1 MHNDVVDSDNA
12 ATTDPDMD
20 GHGSS
25 CCNHES
31 LLITAMNSHRST
43 ASAEAPARGEPAVPF
58 LSGASKSIM
67 CPSPPQMEKM
77 IVFDSESDALTAAGA
92 SNQSSLLLDDN
103 DMSQPVVSASL
114 CLGGMIQDHTIDGA
128 VSDDHGRDGNKT
140 KRGKKRLLSLCNRSH
155 CQRNNNNGHK
165 SRVLSVMV
173 LSLCWMSFAAAANVF
188 PNATTTQAAVTT
200 STAVASTTVAP
211 LTTKTTTSSSVIDD
225 NISTTAGTTTTTA
238 ATIITNA
245 TTTAATT
252 TTTTVGGLKL
262 IEDDDDVLPACRTFT
277 NRGKCQQY
285 EECTWIGQWGPCDF
299 AHLPVTSTSPPTTM
313 NSRAPPTSDAPS
325 PQPTSGTTTIPPV
338 VVPTTPSPVP
348 GGGGT
353 KVITDSPTLQPS
365 PPPSPLP
372 TKLPTALPTPK
383 PTTKS
388 PTPLPT
394 VEPTTKAP
402 TEIPTVRPTTKAPT
416 EEPTDIPTY
425 SPTLRPTPMPSRNPT
440 PNPTNSPTP
449 KPTPKPSP
457 VPSVSPSGTPSVSPS
472 ASPTVSPSDF
482 PSTTPT
488 AFPTI
493 SPKPTPLVWPSASP
507 TLSSSPTVSP
517 SSRPSS
523 SPTGSPSSIPT
534 LSPTTPSP
542 IAADETTSPTVAPI
556 TPPPTPPATSALQRV
571 LIEKEPTSI
580 TLKNAYKMRKGSA
593 AYVAWDEATK
603 DRIGRYTQE
612 LIEETSGE
620 KDVDVVVTIEEVVQS
635 GEQQGSGRRR
645 LGGRVLQEVEGPS
658 NPLRLSF
665 RTTLEFYSKESKWD
679 GSDLIAAGF
688 IEPSQQTEYISEL
701 QKKEQGSFGT
711 VKSMAMSVNG
721 RVVTKETDAKPL
733 VESNSMVII
742 IAGAVSGVLV
752 LLAIAGGVYY
762 VKRRNNRR
770 NSGFVNKG
778 KKSSSSDFYNGSGNT
793 GTMMSSPPTKSFP
806 PPPPQTA
813 SPVGDYFGTIEPRP
827 GEDDVSTLGDPYIGD
842 VHVNQA
848 MGGDNTVTESLM
860 SSGNDMYVYGI
871 SRPRM
876 NTGDSSRM
884 GGSTIN
890 TNGNRMTFQD
900 DGTIEEFYGTPD
912 ATNFH
917 SEKDSNFEHITV
929 VASSGVL
936 GIVIDNPS
944 RTTPVVHAI
953 KESSILNGRVH
964 VGDLLMSVD
973 EVDCRGMT
981 AVAVSKLIGS
991 RSQNPMRTLRLLRG
1005 ATLDDFRGDSI
1016 HMPF

>member
-1 MHNDVVDSDNA
+1 
-12 ATTDPDMD
+12 
-20 GHGSS
+20 
-25 CCNHES
+25 
-31 LLITAMNSHRST
+31 
-43 ASAEAPARGEPAVPF
+43 
-58 LSGASKSIM
+58 
-67 CPSPPQMEKM
+67 
-77 IVFDSESDALTAAGA
+77 
-92 SNQSSLLLDDN
+92 
-103 DMSQPVVSASL
+103 
-114 CLGGMIQDHTIDGA
+114 
-128 VSDDHGRDGNKT
+128 
-140 KRGKKRLLSLCNRSH
+140 
-155 CQRNNNNGHK
+155 
-165 SRVLSVMV
+165 
-173 LSLCWMSFAAAANVF
+173 
-188 PNATTTQAAVTT
+188 
-200 STAVASTTVAP
+200 
-211 LTTKTTTSSSVIDD
+211 
-225 NISTTAGTTTTTA
+225 
-238 ATIITNA
+238 
-245 TTTAATT
+245 
-252 TTTTVGGLKL
+252 
-262 IEDDDDVLPACRTFT
+262 
-277 NRGKCQQY
+277 
-285 EECTWIGQWGPCDF
+285 
-299 AHLPVTSTSPPTTM
+299 M

-325 PQPTSGTTTIPPV
+325 PQPTPGTTTIPPV

-383 PTTKS
+383 PTTQS

-402 TEIPTVRPTTKAPT
+402 TEVPTMRPTTKAPT
-416 EEPTDIPTY
+416 EEPTDVPSY
-425 SPTLRPTPMPSRNPT
+425 SPTSRPTPGPTRNPTPRPTRNPT

-457 VPSVSPSGTPSVSPS
+457 VPSVSPTGSPSVSPS
-472 ASPTVSPSDF
+472 ASPTASPSDF

-488 AFPTI
+488 VFPTI

-507 TLSSSPTVSP
+507 TLSSSPTISP

-556 TPPPTPPATSALQRV
+556 SPPPTPPATSALQRV

-580 TLKNAYKMRKGSA
+580 TLKNAYKMRKGST
-593 AYVAWDEATK
+593 AYEAWEEATK
-603 DRIGRYTQE
+603 DRIRRYTQE

-620 KDVDVVVTIEEVVQS
+620 KDVDVVVTIEEVVQR
-635 GEQQGSGRRR
+635 GEQEGSGRRR
-645 LGGRVLQEVEGPS
+645 LGGGRVLQEMEGPS

-701 QKKEQGSFGT
+701 QKKEEESFGT
-711 VKSMAMSVNG
+711 VQSMAMSVNG
-721 RVVTKETDAKPL
+721 RVVTKETDAQPL
-733 VESNSMVII
+733 VKSNSMIVI
-742 IAGAVSGVLV
+742 IAGAVSGLV
-752 LLAIAGGVYY
+752 LFAIAGAYY
-762 VKRRNNRR
+762 VKRRKNRR
-770 NSGFVNKG
+770 NSGFVNNG

-1005 ATLDDFRGDSI
+1005 ATLDDVRGDSS

>member
-1 MHNDVVDSDNA
+1 
-12 ATTDPDMD
+12 
-20 GHGSS
+20 
-25 CCNHES
+25 
-31 LLITAMNSHRST
+31 
-43 ASAEAPARGEPAVPF
+43 
-58 LSGASKSIM
+58 
-67 CPSPPQMEKM
+67 
-77 IVFDSESDALTAAGA
+77 
-92 SNQSSLLLDDN
+92 
-103 DMSQPVVSASL
+103 
-114 CLGGMIQDHTIDGA
+114 
-128 VSDDHGRDGNKT
+128 
-140 KRGKKRLLSLCNRSH
+140 
-155 CQRNNNNGHK
+155 
-165 SRVLSVMV
+165 
-173 LSLCWMSFAAAANVF
+173 
-188 PNATTTQAAVTT
+188 
-200 STAVASTTVAP
+200 
-211 LTTKTTTSSSVIDD
+211 
-225 NISTTAGTTTTTA
+225 
-238 ATIITNA
+238 
-245 TTTAATT
+245 
-252 TTTTVGGLKL
+252 
-262 IEDDDDVLPACRTFT
+262 
-277 NRGKCQQY
+277 
-285 EECTWIGQWGPCDF
+285 
-299 AHLPVTSTSPPTTM
+299 
-313 NSRAPPTSDAPS
+313 
-325 PQPTSGTTTIPPV
+325 
-338 VVPTTPSPVP
+338 
-348 GGGGT
+348 
-353 KVITDSPTLQPS
+353 
-365 PPPSPLP
+365 
-372 TKLPTALPTPK
+372 
-383 PTTKS
+383 
-388 PTPLPT
+388 
-394 VEPTTKAP
+394 
-402 TEIPTVRPTTKAPT
+402 
-416 EEPTDIPTY
+416 
-425 SPTLRPTPMPSRNPT
+425 
-440 PNPTNSPTP
+440 
-449 KPTPKPSP
+449 
-457 VPSVSPSGTPSVSPS
+457 
-472 ASPTVSPSDF
+472 
-482 PSTTPT
+482 
-488 AFPTI
+488 
-493 SPKPTPLVWPSASP
+493 
-507 TLSSSPTVSP
+507 
-517 SSRPSS
+517 
-523 SPTGSPSSIPT
+523 
-534 LSPTTPSP
+534 
-542 IAADETTSPTVAPI
+542 
-556 TPPPTPPATSALQRV
+556 
-571 LIEKEPTSI
+571 
-580 TLKNAYKMRKGSA
+580 MRKGSA
-593 AYVAWDEATK
+593 AYVAWEEATK

-620 KDVDVVVTIEEVVQS
+620 KDVDVVVTIEEVVQ
-635 GEQQGSGRRR
+635 GDEQQGSGRRR

-701 QKKEQGSFGT
+701 QKKEEGSFGT

-733 VESNSMVII
+733 VESNSMTYI

-752 LLAIAGGVYY
+752 LLAIAGGVHY

-1005 ATLDDFRGDSI
+1005 ATLDDFRGDSS